1 MLTPSIPLV
10 LPLLVAAILAVFRR
24 HLTAVFAGRV
34 AIATALAVAAAT
46 LTLVNDTRDEA
57 ILVLRPGGAGFAF
70 VVDTASALLVLL
82 GAILVAVA
90 IAFSTRYV
98 EEASPPFYALLL
110 IFLAAAAGFCFTGD
124 LVTLLIFGETMSAT
138 ARRLIP
144 FHPDE
149 HDHLA
154 ARNFA
159 VSDAAGAI
167 LFFAGACLLWARTGS
182 LNFAQ
187 IGRALGPS
195 SDALVAT
202 AFALLICGLLVKT
215 AIAPFHFW
223 LPGVTA
229 AAPAP
234 VAALIGAV
242 MLDLG
247 LYAVARI
254 YWTVFSGP
262 LAAHE
267 NDLRAILAAFGALT
281 ALAGA
286 ALCYSQR
293 DLKRLLAFATI
304 SHMGIQMLGVALL
317 TRQALAGVVIY
328 VLGFAAIKSGLFL
341 AAGIVLYRAG
351 TLDEVEL
358 AARHRL
364 LPGIAALLLAGAAG
378 LAGAPPFGTFW
389 GELMIGGSAHA
400 MGYSWIDWTV
410 FLSGAA
416 TAGAIFRFTA
426 RAFFGWG
433 PKAHAQL
440 SDRRAAEM
448 ARSHTPVIMA
458 ATATVLILI
467 GLLAGLAPG
476 LTGSAES
483 VAIYF
488 QDREAYARRVIDGLA
503 PYPPTVGD
511 QPALPGDYTRG
522 LGTLGLALALA
533 GSTLWSRSVR
543 RVAGLRSA
551 VRVLKAAHN
560 GLVIHSVGWVI
571 AGAAAFSAAAL
582 LFLRTY

>member
-10 LPLLVAAILAVFRR
+10 LPLLVAALLAVFRR
-24 HLTAVFAGRV
+24 SLPAAFAARLSLTT
-34 AIATALAVAAAT
+34 AIAVAAAT
-46 LTLVNDTRDEA
+46 LSLINDSREETF
-57 ILVLRPGGAGFAF
+57 LVLRPGGVGFGF
-70 VVDTASALLVLL
+70 IVDTASGLLLLLVS
-82 GAILVAVA
+82 ILVAAA

-98 EEASPPFYALLL
+98 EEASPPYYSLLL

-124 LVTLLIFGETMSAT
+124 LLTLLIFGETMSAT

-154 ARNFA
+154 SRNFA

-167 LFFAGACLLWARTGS
+167 LFFSGAGLLWARTGS

-195 SDALVAT
+195 SDALVTT
-202 AFALLICGLLVKT
+202 AFALLMCGLLVKT
-215 AIAPFHFW
+215 AVAPFHFW

-234 VAALIGAV
+234 VAILFSSV

-262 LAAHE
+262 LAGQE
-267 NDLRAILAAFGALT
+267 NQLRVILASFGALT

-304 SHMGIQMLGVALL
+304 SHMGIQMLGIALL
-317 TRQALAGVVIY
+317 TRQALAGVAIY
-328 VLGFAAIKSGLFL
+328 VVSHAAIKSGLFL

-351 TLDEVEL
+351 TLDEIEL

-364 LPGIAALLLAGAAG
+364 LPGIAVLLLAGAAG

-389 GELMIGGSAHA
+389 GELMIGGSAHNL
-400 MGYSWIDWTV
+400 GLFWIDWIV
-410 FLSGAA
+410 FLAGAA

-433 PKAHAQL
+433 PKAHAQM
-440 SDRRAAEM
+440 SDRRAAQM
-448 ARSHTPVIMA
+448 ARHHTPVIMGAA
-458 ATATVLILI
+458 ATILILI

-483 VAIYF
+483 IATYF

-503 PYPPTVGD
+503 PYPPAVGD

-522 LGTLGLALALA
+522 LGTLGLALAVA
-533 GSTLWSRSVR
+533 GATLWSRSVR
-543 RVAGLRSA
+543 RVVGLRTA

-560 GLVIHSVGWVI
+560 GVVIHSVGWVI
-571 AGAAAFSAAAL
+571 AGAVAFSAAAL